1 MVSLLSNRVVSK
13 TGSLTWPRSCR
24 KPYTHSGLHA
34 LPTAWHQLE
43 TSHFPICCPKQISI
57 QMAMLRTAPQVL
69 KPVCPVGVLP
79 RREPNGLAGCM
90 QDGSLP
96 RLSGGLIPPTP
107 SATPDSSLEFHSFV
121 LKMAVAC
128 TCPTHLANEGHLGV
142 NIGAGTSGM
151 RSHLGGQPHPAWP
164 PLGS

>member
-1 MVSLLSNRVVSK
+1 MASLVSK
-13 TGSLTWPRSCR
+13 TIHSFRTPCAPYSLAPARNMSLSHMLPQTDIHPNGDAKNCSTGSKVTVS
-24 KPYTHSGLHA
+24 S
-34 LPTAWHQLE
+34 
-43 TSHFPICCPKQISI
+43 S
-57 QMAMLRTAPQVL
+57 
-69 KPVCPVGVLP
+69 GVLP

-96 RLSGGLIPPTP
+96 RLSGGLIPPPNP
-107 SATPDSSLEFHSFV
+107 SATPDSSLEFHSLV
-121 LKMAVAC
+121 LKVAVAC

-151 RSHLGGQPHPAWP
+151 RSHLRGQPHPAWP